1 MNSSPSTSETP
12 AVNLSAAE
20 APILADAT
28 GFTSLT
34 LGGQLEFWARH
45 TPDHEFII
53 YPDRNLRWTYAQFNH
68 RVDLLAKGML
78 AIGCAKGDHIGI
90 WAKNVPDWL
99 TFQFACAKIG
109 AVLVTVNTAYKAE
122 ELDYVLRQSDMS
134 MLGLID
140 GYRDLDYRQI
150 VNHLIPEL
158 KTCARGSLQSK
169 TYPHLKTLCYVGQ
182 EKHRGMYTTAE
193 LILLGEHQ
201 PDSLLA
207 TAEANVTCDD
217 IVNMQYTSGT
227 TGFPKG
233 VMLSHKNILNNGWSI
248 GHRQHFTAEDKLCLQ
263 VPLFHCFGVTL
274 GVMAI
279 LSHGATLVIVEVFD
293 ALQGLRA
300 VHQERCT
307 AIYGVPTMF
316 IAMYSHP
323 RFREFDMT
331 SLRTGIM
338 AGTVC
343 PIEVM
348 KKTIKDMHVTEITS
362 VYGLTE
368 ASPGMTQTYGS
379 DSLELRVTT
388 VGTAFPGMEVAILD
402 PATRQKCPVGVEGE
416 FCCRGYNVM
425 RGYYKMP
432 EETAK
437 VIDPDGWLHSG
448 DLGTCDEKGYYR
460 VTGRIKDIII
470 RGGENISPKEIEDV
484 LLALPGVLNA
494 QVVGA
499 PDEKYGEIPVAFL
512 IMERGAS
519 STEEAVRRQVRAAL
533 AAYKTPK
540 YVFFVPEYP
549 LTASGKIQKYKLRE
563 IAKQLTEE
571 RRAAEAARPPKP
583 SA

>member
-1 MNSSPSTSETP
+1 MTP
-12 AVNLSAAE
+12 PLPQRPAGRRLADDPNVPHATD
-20 APILADAT
+20 APILAGAD
-28 GFTSLT
+28 GFTRLT
-34 LGGQLEFWARH
+34 LGAQLEFWADR
-45 TPDHEFII
+45 TPDHEFIV
-53 YPDRNLRWTYAQFNH
+53 YPDRGLRWTYRQFNE

-78 AIGCAKGDHIGI
+78 AVGIRREDHVGI

-122 ELDYVLRQSDMS
+122 ELVYVLRQSDMT

-140 GYRDLDYRQI
+140 GFRDLDYAAIANQ
-150 VNHLIPEL
+150 LIPEL
-158 KTCARGSLQSK
+158 RQCARGALHSAR
-169 TYPHLKTLCYVGQ
+169 YPRLRTLCYVGQ

-193 LILLGEHQ
+193 LILLGAYQ
-201 PDSLLA
+201 PDDALRA
-207 TAEANVTCDD
+207 AKAAVTCDD

-233 VMLSHKNILNNGWSI
+233 VMLSHRNILNNGWSI
-248 GHRQHFTAEDKLCLQ
+248 GHRQHFTNDEKLCLQ

-279 LSHGATLVIVEVFD
+279 LSHGATLVVVEVFD

-323 RFREFDMT
+323 RFAEFDMT

-348 KKTIKDMHVTEITS
+348 RKAIRDMHVTEITS

-368 ASPGMTQTYGS
+368 ASPGMTQTYG
-379 DSLELRVTT
+379 DDPLELRVST
-388 VGTAFPGMEVAILD
+388 VGRAFPGMEVAILD
-402 PATRQKCPVGVEGE
+402 PDGRPCPDGVEGE

-437 VIDPDGWLHSG
+437 VIDKDGWLHSG
-448 DLGTCDEKGYYR
+448 DLGTRDADGYFR

-484 LLALPGVLNA
+484 LLTLPEVLNA

-499 PDEKYGEIPVAFL
+499 PDSKYGEIPVAFL
-512 IMERGAS
+512 ILKPGAALD
-519 STEEAVRRQVRAAL
+519 EEAVRLFVRANL

-540 YVFFVPEYP
+540 HVFFVDEYP

-563 IAKQLTEE
+563 TAAQLV
-571 RRAAEAARPPKP
+571 RQKA
-583 SA
+583 

>member
-1 MNSSPSTSETP
+1 MNERKLADDPNIPHATD
-12 AVNLSAAE
+12 
-20 APILADAT
+20 APIGADEH
-28 GFTSLT
+28 GFTDFT
-34 LGGQLEFWARH
+34 LGQMLEFWAEH
-45 TPDHEFII
+45 TPDHEFIV
-53 YPDRNLRWTYAQFNH
+53 YPDRNLRWTYKEFDH

-78 AIGCAKGDHIGI
+78 AVGVKKADHVGI

-122 ELDYVLRQSDMS
+122 ELDYVLRQSDMT

-140 GYRDLDYRQI
+140 GYRDLDYAAI
-150 VNHLIPEL
+150 VNQLIPEL

-169 TYPHLKTLCYVGQ
+169 AYPHLKTLCYVGQ

-193 LILLGEHQ
+193 LILLGSYL
-201 PDSLLA
+201 PDA
-207 TAEANVTCDD
+207 PFKAARAAVHCDD

-248 GHRQHFTAEDKLCLQ
+248 GHRQHFTNDEKLCLQ

-279 LSHGATLVIVEVFD
+279 ISHGGTLVVVEVFD

-300 VHQERCT
+300 IHNERCT
-307 AIYGVPTMF
+307 ALYGVPTMF

-323 RFREFDMT
+323 RFKEFDMS

-348 KKTIKDMHVTEITS
+348 KHAVDDMHVREITS

-368 ASPGMTQTYGS
+368 ASPGMTQTYG
-379 DSLELRVTT
+379 DDPLEIRVTT

-402 PATRQKCPVGVEGE
+402 PDGNKCAPGVEGE

-437 VIDPDGWLHSG
+437 VIDKNGWLHSG

-484 LLALPGVLNA
+484 LLTRPEVLNA

-499 PDEKYGEIPVAFL
+499 PDPKYGEIPVAFL
-512 IMERGAS
+512 ILKRGES
-519 STEEAVRRQVRAAL
+519 LDEQTVRDFVRASL

-540 YVFFVPEYP
+540 HVFFVDEYP

-563 IAKQLTEE
+563 W
-571 RRAAEAARPPKP
+571 AAERVKALKEAAAAEGRK
-583 SA
+583 A